1 MFSWADFED
10 AEPELAANARE
21 RIERYGFMLLGTT
34 RRDGT
39 ARISP
44 VEVRLVEGH
53 LAMNVVRGST
63 KERDVRRDDRV
74 VLHDPV
80 LSSADPAEEFILRG
94 RLVETE
100 DERVRE
106 AVQLWTPPPE
116 FEVFCLDVEHAALLQ
131 WSKGE
136 LRVSRWSRRRGRY

>member
-10 AEPELAANARE
+10 AEPDLAAVGRE
-21 RIERYGFMLLGTT
+21 RIERHGFMLVGTT

-44 VEVRLVEGH
+44 VEVRLVESH
-53 LAMNVVRGST
+53 LATNVVRGST
-63 KERDVRRDDRV
+63 KERDLRRDDRV

-80 LSSADPAEEFILRG
+80 LSSADPAEEYILRG
-94 RLVETE
+94 RLVETY

-106 AVQLWTPPPE
+106 AARLWTPPPE
-116 FEVFCLDVEHAALLQ
+116 FDVFCLDVQHAALLQ
-131 WSKGE
+131 WSEGE
-136 LRVSRWSRRRGRY
+136 LRVTRWSRERGRY